1 LQLLYGRNYKFDES
15 YFFAFGG
22 NDESFHGG
30 TIKRFSGGSVKAK
43 MPFPD
48 SVIDFAR
55 KPRARLKDCPSI
67 NGLLAAE

>member
-1 LQLLYGRNYKFDES
+1 LNGKHFLVEVVVDADL
-15 YFFAFGG
+15 
-22 NDESFHGG
+22 FHGG
-30 TIKRFSGGSVKAK
+30 TIKRFSGGSVKTK